1 MLVVVTM
8 SEKLENVVLRVEVP
22 EQFRTRLKTQAVRM
36 RVTMGEMIQKFM
48 EEPLEQL
55 ELESIQTTGNEP
67 ETFKDLVR
75 QKYFELMSSGK
86 IGHQRLKELSFG
98 QKPTAKERQLISQ
111 TLEVDSLPE
120 D

>member
-8 SEKLENVVLRVEVP
+8 SGKLESVVLRVEVP

-36 RVTMGEMIQKFM
+36 GVTMGEMIQKFM

-55 ELESIQTTGNEP
+55 ESINTTQQAKQP
-67 ETFKDLVR
+67 ENFKDLIR
-75 QKYFELMSSGK
+75 QKYFELMNSGK

-98 QKPTAKERQLISQ
+98 QKPTTKERQLISQ
-111 TLEVDSLPE
+111 ILELDSLPE

>member
-1 MLVVVTM
+1 M
-8 SEKLENVVLRVEVP
+8 SGKLESVVLRVEVP

-36 RVTMGEMIQKFM
+36 GVTMGEMIQKFM

-55 ELESIQTTGNEP
+55 ESINTTQQP
-67 ETFKDLVR
+67 ENFKDLIR
-75 QKYFELMSSGK
+75 QKYFELMNSGK

-98 QKPTAKERQLISQ
+98 QKPTIKERQLISQ
-111 TLEVDSLPE
+111 ILEIDSLPE